1 MGSKTPED
9 HQQTP
14 DASNSGG
21 LKPANPDPKASKNG
35 SGSADLDQGIVSD
48 EDDDDDDNAKGEAR
62 MNIASNADKKKK
74 RKRSKKK
81 KTKHGSLT
89 ATELKQT
96 NPPRVLLSSLFPVE
110 YPKGE
115 LIPYENLS
123 RETDEE
129 NRYNSRLW
137 DPDFLPDYRQAAE
150 IHRQVRHYAQ
160 KELIK
165 PGASLLSIA
174 EGIEDSVRAL
184 SGHPGLEPGDGL
196 KASLGFPTGLCRN
209 HETAHYTPNPGDKE
223 VLLDKNDV
231 LKVDFGVHINGRIVD
246 SAFTIAFDHKYDN
259 LLAAVKAATN
269 TGIQHAGVDAR
280 MKEIGAAIQ
289 EVMESYEV
297 ELDGKLYPVKAIR
310 SLTGHNILRYHI
322 HGDKQVPFVKN
333 NSSQKME
340 EGDVFAIETFGS
352 TGKGYTRDDGN
363 AVYGYGRNENVS
375 AANLRLASAKS
386 LLKTIDAN
394 FGTIVFNRRYLERLG
409 VKSYHLG
416 MRHLIDQGIIEQYG
430 QLADITG
437 SYTAQ
442 FEHTILLHSGGKE
455 VISRGDDY

>member
-9 HQQTP
+9 HQQNP

-21 LKPANPDPKASKNG
+21 LKPANPDPKASKDG
-35 SGSADLDQGIVSD
+35 SGSADLDQGILS
-48 EDDDDDDNAKGEAR
+48 DDDDDDDDAKWEAG
-62 MNIASNADKKKK
+62 MNIASNAEKKKK

-81 KTKHGSLT
+81 KSKNNSLPT
-89 ATELKQT
+89 TELKQI
-96 NPPRVLLSSLFPVE
+96 NPPWVRISALFPTE

-129 NRYNSRLW
+129 TRYNSRLW
-137 DPDFLPDYRQAAE
+137 DPEFLTDYRQAAE

-160 KELIK
+160 KELIR

-184 SGHPGLEPGDGL
+184 AGHSGLEPGDGL
-196 KASLGFPTGLCRN
+196 KAGLGFPTGLCRN
-209 HETAHYTPNPGDKE
+209 HETAHYTPNPGDKD

-269 TGIQHAGVDAR
+269 TGIKHAGVDAR

-297 ELDGKLYPVKAIR
+297 ELDGMLYPVKAIR
-310 SLTGHNILRYHI
+310 SLSGHNILRYHI

-340 EGDVFAIETFGS
+340 EGDIFAIETFGS

-375 AANLRLASAKS
+375 GAGLRLASAKS

-416 MRHLIDQGIIEQYG
+416 MRHLIDQGIVEQYG
-430 QLADITG
+430 QLADTKG

-455 VISRGDDY
+455 VISRGGDY

>member
-1 MGSKTPED
+1 MGSETPED

-21 LKPANPDPKASKNG
+21 LKPANAAPKISKNS

-48 EDDDDDDNAKGEAR
+48 DDDDDDGAKGEAG
-62 MNIASNADKKKK
+62 MNVASNADKKKK

-81 KTKHGSLT
+81 KTTSGGFP
-89 ATELKQT
+89 AMELKQT
-96 NPPRVLLSSLFPVE
+96 SPPRVLLSTLFPVG

-115 LIPYENLS
+115 LIPYENLA

-129 NRYNSRLW
+129 TRYNSRLW
-137 DPDFLPDYRQAAE
+137 DPDFLTDYRQAAE

-174 EGIEDSVRAL
+174 EGIEDGVRAL

-269 TGIQHAGVDAR
+269 TGIQLAGIDAR
-280 MKEIGAAIQ
+280 MNEIGAAVQ

-340 EGDVFAIETFGS
+340 EGDIFAIETFGS

-375 AANLRLASAKS
+375 GANLRLASAKS

-416 MRHLIDQGIIEQYG
+416 MRHLMDQGIIEQYG
-430 QLADITG
+430 QLADIKG

>member
-1 MGSKTPED
+1 MGSKTPEN

-14 DASNSGG
+14 NASNSGG
-21 LKPANPDPKASKNG
+21 LKPANPDPKGSKNG
-35 SGSADLDQGIVSD
+35 SVSADLDQGIVSD
-48 EDDDDDDNAKGEAR
+48 DDDDDEDAKGEAG
-62 MNIASNADKKKK
+62 MNTASTADKKKK

-81 KTKHGSLT
+81 KAKNGTLP
-89 ATELKQT
+89 AAELKET
-96 NPPRVLLSSLFPVE
+96 NPPRVLLSTLFPVE

-115 LIPYENLS
+115 LIPYENLA

-129 NRYNSRLW
+129 TRYNSRLW
-137 DPDFLPDYRQAAE
+137 DPDFLTDYRQAAE

-160 KELIK
+160 RELIK

-174 EGIEDSVRAL
+174 EGIEDGVRAL
-184 SGHPGLEPGDGL
+184 SGHQGLEPGDGL
-196 KASLGFPTGLCRN
+196 KASMGFPTGLCRN
-209 HETAHYTPNPGDKE
+209 HQTAHYTPNPGDKE
-223 VLLDKNDV
+223 VLLEKDDV
-231 LKVDFGVHINGRIVD
+231 LKVDFGVQINGRIVD
-246 SAFTIAFDHKYDN
+246 SAFTVAFDHKYDN

-269 TGIQHAGVDAR
+269 TGIQHAGIDAR
-280 MKEIGAAIQ
+280 MKDIGAAIQ

-297 ELDGKLYPVKAIR
+297 ELDGKLYPVKAVR

-333 NSSQKME
+333 NSNQKME
-340 EGDVFAIETFGS
+340 EGDIFAIETFGS
-352 TGKGYTRDDGN
+352 TGRGYTRDDGT
-363 AVYGYGRNENVS
+363 AVYGYGRSENIS
-375 AANLRLASAKS
+375 GANLRLASAKS

-430 QLADITG
+430 QLADVKG

>member
-14 DASNSGG
+14 DASNAGAV
-21 LKPANPDPKASKNG
+21 KPANPDPKPSKNG
-35 SGSADLDQGIVSD
+35 SGSADLDQGVVS
-48 EDDDDDDNAKGEAR
+48 DDDDDDNDKKGEVEV
-62 MNIASNADKKKK
+62 NVIANADKKKK
-74 RKRSKKK
+74 RKRTKKK
-81 KTKHGSLT
+81 KTKSGALS
-89 ATELKQT
+89 ATEMKQS
-96 NPPRVLLSSLFPVE
+96 NPPRVLLSTLFPVE

-115 LIPYENLS
+115 LVPYENLS
-123 RETDEE
+123 RKTDEE
-129 NRYNSRLW
+129 SRYNSKLW
-137 DPDFLPDYRQAAE
+137 DVDFLTDYRQAAE
-150 IHRQVRHYAQ
+150 IHRQVRYYAQ

-174 EGIEDSVRAL
+174 DGIEDSIRAL
-184 SGHPGLEPGDGL
+184 SGHSGLEPGDGL
-196 KASLGFPTGLCRN
+196 KSSMGFPTGLCRN

-223 VLLDKNDV
+223 VLLDNNDV

-246 SAFTIAFDHKYDN
+246 SAFTVAFDHKYDN

-269 TGIQHAGVDAR
+269 TGIQLAGIDAR
-280 MKEIGAAIQ
+280 MKEIGAAVQ

-340 EGDVFAIETFGS
+340 EGDIFAIETFGS
-352 TGKGYTRDDGN
+352 TGKGYTRDDGT
-363 AVYGYGRNENVS
+363 AVYGYGRDEHAS
-375 AANLRLASAKS
+375 TANLRSSSAKS

-409 VKSYHLG
+409 VKNYHLG
-416 MRHLIDQGIIEQYG
+416 MKQLVDQGIVEQYG
-430 QLADITG
+430 QLADVKG